1 MIRVLYVD
9 DEETLLEL
17 AKEFLESP
25 NEIVLET
32 ATNARTGLGIIKE
45 GQIDVVVSDY
55 MMPEMDGLAFLRELR
70 SSGNDIPF
78 ILFTGKGREEVV
90 IQALNEGADSYLQ
103 KGGLPRPQFAELTH
117 RINRAVER
125 RRVVLAL
132 QQSETRLKRAEE
144 IAGFGHWELHLDSGT
159 MHSSSGAKIIY
170 GLNDVTNP
178 FEDVRKIPLPKYR
191 ACLDIA
197 LRNLIEKG
205 MAYDLEFKIT
215 RVSDGK
221 IVDVH
226 SRAEYD
232 PVHRIV
238 FGVLQDITERKRAEV
253 DIQRKNDELRASW
266 SQISAAE
273 EELRSAKH
281 QLAVAMDLAK
291 LVYWDMDLVKG
302 IFIFNDSFYSLYGTT
317 AEREGGYIMNI
328 GAYTDTFV
336 HPDDRA
342 RVGKIIDLNLSS
354 PIGINLLEHRIIRR
368 DGQMRDIV
376 VCVEVERDPSGH
388 PFHIYGANQ
397 DVTDRRKAEVA
408 LERANR
414 KLGLLNSIT
423 RHDITNQISILRG
436 NLELVRMSVT
446 DPEAL
451 ARLQK
456 VDNAGRIILDQIRFT
471 KEYQDM
477 GISAPRWQMVAD
489 ILLGNP
495 QFRDLRISPEAARLS
510 VYADPMLPKVF
521 NNLIENTVRY
531 AGKPVSIRIGCEPRD
546 NGMVL
551 VYEDVGPGIPDDE
564 KERIFEKGF
573 GKGTGIGLFLSRE
586 ILAITGITIREAGT
600 YGHGARFEIFVPAP
614 LFRR

>member
-32 ATNARTGLGIIKE
+32 ATNAQAGLGIIQE

-159 MHSSSGAKIIY
+159 MRSSSGAKIIY

-191 ACLDIA
+191 ASLDIA

-205 MAYDLEFKIT
+205 IAYDLEFKIT

-291 LVYWDMDLVKG
+291 LVYWDMDLVRG

-317 AEREGGYIMNI
+317 AEREGGYIMKI

-388 PFHIYGANQ
+388 PSHIYGANQ

-436 NLELVRMSVT
+436 NLELVRRSVT

-451 ARLQK
+451 VRLQK
-456 VDNAGRIILDQIRFT
+456 VDDAGRIILDQIRFT

-495 QFRDLRISPEAARLS
+495 QFRDLRISPEASRLS
-510 VYADPMLPKVF
+510 LYADPMLPKVF

-531 AGKPVSIRIGCEPRD
+531 AGKPVSIRIECEPRD
-546 NGMVL
+546 SGMIL